1 MYLFFNIVTA
11 FVNAQ
16 FTAIREI
23 KLTYV
28 GFRAHVKIASRI
40 SLSYR
45 ISESF
50 DACKKKSPEC
60 FFIHFLSSSPVE
72 NLSME
77 VLLQI
82 WKQF

>member
-1 MYLFFNIVTA
+1 MDMYLFFNKVTA
-11 FVNAQ
+11 FDNAQ
-16 FTAIREI
+16 FTA
-23 KLTYV
+23 
-28 GFRAHVKIASRI
+28 
-40 SLSYR
+40 

-82 WKQF
+82 WKQFWAECLP